1 MGTTRLIL
9 VRHAEPA
16 AADGVCYGGLDL
28 ELSDRGREQAA
39 EAAAALAGTEVA
51 AVYSSPA
58 RRATDTALPIAAA
71 HGVTPITDAR
81 LTEIDFG
88 EFEGRRFDDIEA
100 AYPEIYE
107 TWMRTPTKVR
117 FPGGESW
124 QDLLARSTA
133 AASAIV
139 EAHRDE
145 TVVVVSH
152 GGVNRA
158 ILSAVLGTL
167 GDAVFRIGQ
176 GYACISIVDYFDGA
190 PVVTL
195 LNSPPSGDFRISG

>member
-9 VRHAEPA
+9 IRHAEPA

-28 ELSDRGREQAA
+28 ELSDRGDEQAA
-39 EAAAALAGTEVA
+39 EVAAALAAVEVV

-58 RRATDTALPIAAA
+58 RRATDTALPIAHA
-71 HGVTPITDAR
+71 HGVTPITDPR

-100 AYPEIYE
+100 AYPEIYD

-124 QDLLARSTA
+124 QDLLSRSTA
-133 AASAIV
+133 AAAEIV
-139 EAHRDE
+139 AAHRDE
-145 TVVVVSH
+145 TIVVVSH

-167 GDAVFRIGQ
+167 GDAIFRIGQ
-176 GYACISIVDYFDGA
+176 GYARISIVDYFDGA
-190 PVVTL
+190 PVVAL
-195 LNSPPSGDFRISG
+195 LNCPSSGDLRLSG

>member
-1 MGTTRLIL
+1 MGTTRLVLI
-9 VRHAEPA
+9 RHAEPA

-28 ELSDRGREQAA
+28 ALSGRGHEQAA
-39 EAAAALAGTEVA
+39 EVAEALSAMDIA

-58 RRATDTALPIAAA
+58 RRATDTALPIADA
-71 HGVTPITDAR
+71 HGLVPITDSR

-100 AYPEIYE
+100 EYPQIYE
-107 TWMRTPTKVR
+107 TWMRTPTEVR

-124 QDLLARSTA
+124 QDLLSRSTA
-133 AASAIV
+133 AASEIV
-139 EAHRDE
+139 AAHRDE

-158 ILSAVLGTL
+158 ILSAALDTH

-176 GYACISIVDYFDGA
+176 GYARISIVDYLDGA

-195 LNSPPSGDFRISG
+195 LNCPPSGVAGLQG